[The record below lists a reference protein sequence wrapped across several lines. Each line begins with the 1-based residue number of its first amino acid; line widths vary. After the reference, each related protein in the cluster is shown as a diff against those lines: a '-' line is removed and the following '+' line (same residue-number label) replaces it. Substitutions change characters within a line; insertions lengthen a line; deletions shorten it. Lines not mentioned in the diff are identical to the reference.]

1 MSMNTILQALSDAGL
16 TNEEARVYLACLS
29 VGTNPASTIAR
40 SCDLKRETCNY
51 TLKKLVSKGI
61 LSTIFRDGAT
71 FYTPEP
77 PEKLLTLAESRLISI
92 TRSIPLLQ
100 QMMNAKVGNQ
110 AKIKMYQG
118 TSGIET
124 LMEDVLKYPW
134 EALTY
139 TNLGA
144 MLALLGDNVTEFRAK
159 RKQAQVKSRTI
170 STYSPEAKSYVTGG
184 DLFEWEQILFVN
196 NKEFIFGSDVL
207 IYGDKVAIISL
218 EKDENFGFIV
228 ESASFARTQRAIFD
242 LAWIGWNMFVAQ

>member
-1 MSMNTILQALSDAGL
+1 MNTLLSTLTDTGL
-16 TNEEARVYLACLS
+16 TSEEARVYLACLS

-40 SCDLKRETCNY
+40 SCELKRETCNY

-61 LSTIFRDGAT
+61 VSTVFRDGAT

-77 PEKLLTLAESRLISI
+77 PEKLVTLAESRLLSI
-92 TRSIPLLQ
+92 TKSVPLLQ
-100 QMMNAKVGNQ
+100 QMMSAKVGNQ
-110 AKIKMYQG
+110 AKVKMYQG

-124 LMEDVLKYPW
+124 VMEDVLKVPG

-144 MLALLGDNVTEFRAK
+144 MLALFGDRVTEFREK
-159 RKQAQVKSRTI
+159 RKHAHVKSRTI

-184 DLFEWEQILFVN
+184 NLFEGEQILFVN

-242 LAWIGWNMFVAQ
+242 LAWIGGNMFVAQ

>member
-1 MSMNTILQALSDAGL
+1 MNSLLQTLTDVGL

-51 TLKKLVSKGI
+51 TLKKLVAKGI
-61 LSTIFRDGAT
+61 LSTVFRDGAT

-77 PEKLLTLAESRLISI
+77 PEKLVTLAESRLLSI
-92 TRSIPLLQ
+92 TKSVPLLQ

-110 AKIKMYQG
+110 AKVKMYQG

-124 LMEDVLKYPW
+124 VMEDVLKVHG

-144 MLALLGDNVTEFRAK
+144 MLALLGDKVTDFREK
-159 RKQAQVKSRTI
+159 RKHAHVKSRTI
-170 STYSPEAKSYVTGG
+170 STYSPEAKAYVTGW
-184 DLFEWEQILFVN
+184 DLFEGEQILFVN
-196 NKEFIFGSDVL
+196 NQEFIFGSDVL

-218 EKDENFGFIV
+218 EKDENFWFIV
-228 ESASFARTQRAIFD
+228 ESVSFARTQRAIFD
-242 LAWIGWNMFVAQ
+242 LAWIGGNMFVAQ

>member
-1 MSMNTILQALSDAGL
+1 MNSLLQTLTDVGL

-51 TLKKLVSKGI
+51 TLKKLVAKGI
-61 LSTIFRDGAT
+61 LSTVFRDGAT

-77 PEKLLTLAESRLISI
+77 PEKLVTLAESRLLSI
-92 TRSIPLLQ
+92 TKSVPLLQ

-110 AKIKMYQG
+110 AKVKMYQG

-124 LMEDVLKYPW
+124 VMEDVLKVHG

-144 MLALLGDNVTEFRAK
+144 MLALLGDKVTDFREK
-159 RKQAQVKSRTI
+159 RKHAHVKSRTI
-170 STYSPEAKSYVTGG
+170 STYSPEAKAYVTG
-184 DLFEWEQILFVN
+184 
-196 NKEFIFGSDVL
+196 
-207 IYGDKVAIISL
+207 
-218 EKDENFGFIV
+218 
-228 ESASFARTQRAIFD
+228 
-242 LAWIGWNMFVAQ
+242 